1 MNKQTKDMSR
11 SEVHEVL
18 GGEATIFKIK
28 GMSGDVFQFRQWI
41 KGEKQAFRRSLKT
54 RDLNTALQRAKSLV
68 VENLANSEK
77 GVKIFGITL
86 REAIDRYLEAR
97 EQDVD
102 VDLITKGRLQ
112 TISSNLK
119 NLKKIFGR
127 DDLKISE
134 LDRNSL
140 NINERSY
147 YRDRLK
153 MSPTVNPITIANEQ
167 STINAM
173 MTWCYKNG
181 FSHFEKFD
189 FAKMKVDRNAP
200 MRRDNFTLEEYRR
213 LTRYLVEYTKEAN
226 CSDKIE
232 LYERQL
238 SRELILVLAN
248 TMMRVGE
255 LIQLKW
261 GDIKE
266 IKKTFDTNGTEMH
279 LATIMIRGQTSKVRK
294 DRRIIVRGGDYLL
307 RLKQIQKYTDDE
319 DYVFTDNKTRRRVDR
334 KKWYVHWASIMKG
347 LDIDY
352 KKRNLTMYSLRH
364 FSITQRLRANVSIY
378 KLSEIAGTGVANI
391 SKFYGHITDEMM
403 TSAARQSL
411 KNDEFAYMAEEK
423 LIK

>member
-167 STINAM
+167 STNNAI
-173 MTWCYKNG
+173 MT
-181 FSHFEKFD
+181 
-189 FAKMKVDRNAP
+189 
-200 MRRDNFTLEEYRR
+200 
-213 LTRYLVEYTKEAN
+213 
-226 CSDKIE
+226 
-232 LYERQL
+232 
-238 SRELILVLAN
+238 
-248 TMMRVGE
+248 
-255 LIQLKW
+255 
-261 GDIKE
+261 
-266 IKKTFDTNGTEMH
+266 
-279 LATIMIRGQTSKVRK
+279 
-294 DRRIIVRGGDYLL
+294 
-307 RLKQIQKYTDDE
+307 
-319 DYVFTDNKTRRRVDR
+319 
-334 KKWYVHWASIMKG
+334 
-347 LDIDY
+347 
-352 KKRNLTMYSLRH
+352 
-364 FSITQRLRANVSIY
+364 
-378 KLSEIAGTGVANI
+378 
-391 SKFYGHITDEMM
+391 
-403 TSAARQSL
+403 
-411 KNDEFAYMAEEK
+411 
-423 LIK
+423 